1 MTEAFDGESSKEL
14 QNEQLG
20 VAAKRTLVNFG
31 INQARM
37 DSRYDDLKIVIMDM
51 DVDSEENL
59 SSMGEKKEWESIQDY
74 EKYLGEMTD
83 IFQYTDIMESTLL
96 SISISQK

>member
-59 SSMGEKKEWESIQDY
+59 SSMGEKEEWESIQDY